1 MKLIKYCL
9 FVIVTFLFFSIK
21 SYGQSEVKIKHGP
34 RSEKNLLDAE
44 GLPTGPWKEYNQY
57 SELLRSVEYLHG
69 KKEGLTTIYYR
80 SEEPVVK
87 EEINYFDGIKD
98 GAYSKKFFTG
108 ETAVEGEYKMGKKHG
123 KWVFYFDNGEVK
135 KECNYDNGIKDGVW
149 KSFNKKGEL
158 KKETTYKGGVDMSAP
173 VKVDPPKPA
182 GKGKPGAKPAT
193 GAAPPAAGTTP
204 AAGAAPAAGEKPAE
218 TTPAAA
224 PATEQKKD

>member
-1 MKLIKYCL
+1 MKLISGYF
-9 FVIVTFLFFSIK
+9 FVIISILFIHYE
-21 SYGQSEVKIKHGP
+21 SYGQTEIKIKHGP

-57 SELLRSVEYLHG
+57 GELLRSVEYVHG

-108 ETAVEGEYKMGKKHG
+108 ETAIEGEYKMGKKHA
-123 KWVFYFDNGEVK
+123 KWTYYFDNGEVK
-135 KECNYDNGIKDGVW
+135 KECNFDNGIKDGLW

-158 KKETTYKGGVDMSAP
+158 KKETTYKAGVDMSAP
-173 VKVDPPKPA
+173 AKVEPPKAA
-182 GKGKPGAKPAT
+182 GKGKPGAKPAA
-193 GAAPPAAGTTP
+193 GA
-204 AAGAAPAAGEKPAE
+204 AAPAAADKAAEKPADKPADKPAE
-218 TTPAAA
+218 TPAAA
-224 PATEQKKD
+224 PTTEQKKD